1 METLLKEID
10 NILKEKNAKITF
22 LQWEKDVLEKE
33 VKELKAEVAGL
44 RKENEELY
52 YDIEKYKENEVSRV

>member
-10 NILKEKNAKITF
+10 NILKEKNIKITL
-22 LQWEKDVLEKE
+22 LQWEKDSLEKE